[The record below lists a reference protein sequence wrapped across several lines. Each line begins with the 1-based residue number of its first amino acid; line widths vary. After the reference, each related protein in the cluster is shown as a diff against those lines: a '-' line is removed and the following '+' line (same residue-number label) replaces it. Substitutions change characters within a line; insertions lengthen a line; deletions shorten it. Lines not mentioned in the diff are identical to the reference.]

1 MAEELGDQLAVP
13 SWEAKMAEERVVLL
27 APQELVVVL
36 AKEWEVLMVGW
47 LAAYALGEK
56 EHFCEN
62 RVSIVEREMSLS
74 LESLTW
80 GVGKFVGTGIVVVGW
95 LVG

>member
-47 LAAYALGEK
+47 LAAFALREK

-62 RVSIVEREMSLS
+62 RVS
-74 LESLTW
+74 
-80 GVGKFVGTGIVVVGW
+80 GKEK
-95 LVG
+95 

>member
-47 LAAYALGEK
+47 LAGESANLWARALLLLAGW
-56 EHFCEN
+56 
-62 RVSIVEREMSLS
+62 SVELQSKNPSDQDLARLH
-74 LESLTW
+74 LWTQ
-80 GVGKFVGTGIVVVGW
+80 
-95 LVG
+95 